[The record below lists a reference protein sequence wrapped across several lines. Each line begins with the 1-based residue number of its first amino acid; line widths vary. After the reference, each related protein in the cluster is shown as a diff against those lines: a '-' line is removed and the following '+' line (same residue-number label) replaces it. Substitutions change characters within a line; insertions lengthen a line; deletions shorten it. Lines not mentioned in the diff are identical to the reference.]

1 MIIEKIR
8 SGYACELYR
17 VKSEENEKLTV
28 GKVEEKF
35 SFPFGC
41 TVIQNGN
48 DFLVEYYTD

>member
-8 SGYACELYR
+8 NGYAYELYR
-17 VKSEENEKLTV
+17 VRAEENENLTI

-41 TVIQNGN
+41 TVVQNGN